1 VDARQALIMRQMLAG
16 TRGLDQ
22 AADLAR
28 ALASGKHSVGG
39 LLLVGTPDD
48 EPWHFGAHL
57 DDEARWA
64 GVPTLAPTWVRWD
77 PPPNAPP
84 HLAVGLDRLTAAGRG
99 ETLLVATPTGAIDPL
114 LERVSDARKHGAL
127 ILAVEGAPTEL
138 QSLAHEAVA
147 VGDGALLGYDLTTHL
162 VSVAAGE
169 SASGRGRTRLRD
181 RLARMLERLSGPDSA

>member
-1 VDARQALIMRQMLAG
+1 MRQMLAG
-16 TRGLDQ
+16 TQGLDR

-28 ALASGKHSVGG
+28 ALASGKHAAGG

-64 GVPTLAPTWVRWD
+64 GVPNLAPTWVRWN

-84 HLAVGLDRLTAAGRG
+84 HLAVGLDRLAAAGRG

-114 LERVSDARKHGAL
+114 LERVSDARRHGAL

-138 QSLAHEAVA
+138 QSLAHEAVSVA
-147 VGDGALLGYDLTTHL
+147 SGGGVGYDLTTHL

-169 SASGRGRTRLRD
+169 SASGRSHVVRIRVRD
-181 RLARMLERLSGPDSA
+181 RLARLLERVSGPDSP

>member
-1 VDARQALIMRQMLAG
+1 MRQMLDG

-28 ALASGKHSVGG
+28 ALASGKHGAGG

-64 GVPTLAPTWVRWD
+64 GVPHLAPTWVRWN
-77 PPPNAPP
+77 PPPGAPP
-84 HLAVGLDRLTAAGRG
+84 HLAVGLDRIGAVRRG

-127 ILAVEGAPTEL
+127 ILAVEGAATEL

-147 VGDGALLGYDLTTHL
+147 VGDGGPVGYDLTTHL

-169 SASGRGRTRLRD
+169 SASGRSHAVRMRLRD
-181 RLARMLERLSGPDSA
+181 RLARMLERVSGPDNG

>member
-1 VDARQALIMRQMLAG
+1 MRQLLSG
-16 TRGLDQ
+16 TQGLDQ

-28 ALASGKHSVGG
+28 ALASGRHHAGG

-64 GVPTLAPTWVRWD
+64 GVPSLAPTWVRWN

-84 HLAVGLDRLTAAGRG
+84 HLAVGLDRLASAGRG

-114 LERVSDARKHGAL
+114 LERVSDARRHGAL
-127 ILAVEGAPTEL
+127 VLAVEGAPTEL
-138 QSLAHEAVA
+138 QSLAHEAISI
-147 VGDGALLGYDLTTHL
+147 DGNGTGYDLTTHL

-169 SASGRGRTRLRD
+169 SVSGRSRAVRVRLRD
-181 RLARMLERLSGPDSA
+181 RLARMLERVSGPDNV

>member
-1 VDARQALIMRQMLAG
+1 MRQMLSGSA
-16 TRGLDQ
+16 GLDQ

-28 ALASGKHSVGG
+28 ALASGRHTAGG

-64 GVPTLAPTWVRWD
+64 GVPELAPTWVRWN
-77 PPPNAPP
+77 PPPDAPP
-84 HLAVGLDRLTAAGRG
+84 HLAVGLDRLAGAGRG
-99 ETLLVATPTGAIDPL
+99 ETLLVATPTGAIDAL
-114 LERVSDARKHGAL
+114 LERVSDARRHGAL

-138 QSLAHEAVA
+138 QSLAHEALA
-147 VGDGALLGYDLTTHL
+147 VSGDTAVGYDLTTHL

-169 SASGRGRTRLRD
+169 SASGRSRTVRRSLRD
-181 RLARMLERLSGPDSA
+181 RVARMLERVAGPDEA